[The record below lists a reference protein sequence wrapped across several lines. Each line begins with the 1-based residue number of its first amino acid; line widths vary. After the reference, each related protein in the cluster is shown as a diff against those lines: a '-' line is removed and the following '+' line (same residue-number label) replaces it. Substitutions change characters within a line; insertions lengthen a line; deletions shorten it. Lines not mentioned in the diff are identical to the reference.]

1 MATMTVLRFDQD
13 HDGPDRVLGA
23 LARLQKQGLITV
35 LDAAKVTRRADG
47 KVKIRQANNLVG
59 AGALGGAF
67 WGMLIGLLFFM
78 PWMGLAIGSITGAL
92 SGSFSD
98 YGIDDGFIKEV
109 GDRIRAGDGALFLLT
124 TGAVLDRVRDEL
136 SHEKFEILHT
146 NLSEEQEAQL
156 REVFAAD

>member
-1 MATMTVLRFDQD
+1 MATMTVLRFAGD

-23 LARLQKQGLITV
+23 LASLQKQGLITV
-35 LDAAKVTRRADG
+35 LDAAKVTRASDG

-92 SGSFSD
+92 SGKFSD
-98 YGIDDGFIKEV
+98 YGIDDDFIEEV
-109 GDRIRAGDGALFLLT
+109 GAQITPGDGALFLLS
-124 TGAVLDRVRDEL
+124 TGGVLDRISDAL
-136 SHEKFEILHT
+136 SGETFDIIHT
-146 NLSEEQEAQL
+146 NLSQEQEEEL
-156 REVFAAD
+156 RAVFSGD